1 MWIWSKSVDTG
12 LDGDLLRIVSYAS
25 VGLLL
30 LTVLVSTC
38 VQSWPGSRRSRQ
50 PRLHRRDGD
59 RDLAAPPSQTKDYT
73 ASGPIVVENQVDV
86 SARSAEAWWWRFS
99 SNPARASI
107 KDSSSPNLTTARSR
121 PTWKAA
127 RAKTASTEADL
138 NNWKSE
144 AKVLESDLQRA
155 RKMWDAKLITQ
166 EQYEHAQFKAEADQ
180 WDVKRV
186 EQLLINDRDTQRS
199 LELELEKTQ
208 ITAPFDG
215 VVARRYV
222 RVGQTVARDERL
234 VWVTATGP
242 LRVRFTLPS
251 RFVNQLKV
259 GQRVA
264 VTVADGNPAQQHP
277 ARVIQM
283 SPVVDPASGTIEV
296 LAELTGA
303 APELRPGMQ
312 ADVHLPAHPMNTQ

>member
-1 MWIWSKSVDTG
+1 M
-12 LDGDLLRIVSYAS
+12 DGDALRTVAY
-25 VGLLL
+25 VPGLLL
-30 LTVLVSTC
+30 LTVLVSTSC
-38 VQSWPGSRRSRQ
+38 SHSPDPVEAG
-50 PRLHRRDGD
+50 
-59 RDLAAPPSQTKDYT
+59 AAPPAQAAPANSPVPTADYT

-86 SARSAEAWWWRFS
+86 AAQRGGVVVEIFVEPGTLVHKGQLLAKLDDRQV
-99 SNPARASI
+99 
-107 KDSSSPNLTTARSR
+107 TADLEG
-121 PTWKAA
+121 A

-166 EQYEHAQFKAEADQ
+166 EQFEHAQFKAEADQ

-186 EQLLINDRDTQRS
+186 EQLLISDRDTQRS

-234 VWVTATGP
+234 LWVTATGP

-259 GQRVA
+259 GERVA
-264 VTVADGNPAQQHP
+264 VTVADGNPAREHT

-296 LAELTGA
+296 LVELRDA

-312 ADVHLPAHPMNTQ
+312 ADVHLAARP

>member
-1 MWIWSKSVDTG
+1 VDLVETLG
-12 LDGDLLRIVSYAS
+12 LVWVVTLRKMAYIP
-25 VGLLL
+25 GFLL
-30 LTVLVSTC
+30 LTVLVSTSC
-38 VQSWPGSRRSRQ
+38 SRAPIPAEAATAPVSQ
-50 PRLHRRDGD
+50 P
-59 RDLAAPPSQTKDYT
+59 APVVAPPAPTATPYT

-86 SARSAEAWWWRFS
+86 AAQ
-99 SNPARASI
+99 RAGI
-107 KDSSSPNLTTARSR
+107 VVQIFVEPGTRVRKGQLLAKLDDRQVVADLEG
-121 PTWKAA
+121 A

-155 RKMWDAKLITQ
+155 RKMWDARLITQ
-166 EQYEHAQFKAEADQ
+166 EQFEHAQFKAEADQ

-186 EQLLINDRDTQRS
+186 EQLLINARDTERS

-208 ITAPFDG
+208 VTAPFDG

-234 VWVTATGP
+234 VWVTATAP

-251 RFVNQLKV
+251 RFLSQMKV

-264 VTVADGNPAQQHP
+264 VTVADGNPALEHT

-296 LAELTGA
+296 LAELMGA
-303 APELRPGMQ
+303 APDLRPGMQ
-312 ADVHLPAHPMNTQ
+312 ADVHFPARP

>member
-1 MWIWSKSVDTG
+1 LVGEPLKTTVCYPVSI
-12 LDGDLLRIVSYAS
+12 LLALL
-25 VGLLL
+25 VG
-30 LTVLVSTC
+30 TSCSHDPVPVAA
-38 VQSWPGSRRSRQ
+38 
-50 PRLHRRDGD
+50 
-59 RDLAAPPSQTKDYT
+59 AAPASQPAPAATPPVSSDTRYT

-86 SARSAEAWWWRFS
+86 SAQREGIVTEILVEPGARVRKGQLLAKLDDRQVVADLEG
-99 SNPARASI
+99 ARA
-107 KDSSSPNLTTARSR
+107 RC
-121 PTWKAA
+121 
-127 RAKTASTEADL
+127 ASTEADL
-138 NNWKSE
+138 NNWKAE

-166 EQYEHAQFKAEADQ
+166 EQFEHAQFKAEADQ

-186 EQLLINDRDTQRS
+186 EQLLINARDTQRS

-208 ITAPFDG
+208 VTAPFDG
-215 VVARRYV
+215 IVARRYV
-222 RVGQTVARDERL
+222 RAGQTVARDERL
-234 VWVTATGP
+234 IWVTATGP

-251 RFVNQLKV
+251 RFVNQLKI

-264 VTVADGNPAQQHP
+264 ITVADGNPAVEHA

-303 APELRPGMQ
+303 APDLLPGMQ
-312 ADVHLPAHPMNTQ
+312 ADVHLPAHP

>member
-1 MWIWSKSVDTG
+1 
-12 LDGDLLRIVSYAS
+12 
-25 VGLLL
+25 
-30 LTVLVSTC
+30 
-38 VQSWPGSRRSRQ
+38 
-50 PRLHRRDGD
+50 
-59 RDLAAPPSQTKDYT
+59 
-73 ASGPIVVENQVDV
+73 VVENQVDV
-86 SARSAEAWWWRFS
+86 AAQRDGVVVQISIEPGTRVRKGQLL
-99 SNPARASI
+99 ASL
-107 KDSSSPNLTTARSR
+107 DDRQVVADLEG
-121 PTWKAA
+121 A

-155 RKMWDAKLITQ
+155 RKMWDARLSTQ
-166 EQYEHAQFKAEADQ
+166 EQFEHAQFKAEADQ

-186 EQLLINDRDTQRS
+186 EQLLINARNTERS

-208 ITAPFDG
+208 VTAPFDG
-215 VVARRYV
+215 IVARRYV
-222 RVGQTVARDERL
+222 RVGQSVARNERL

-251 RFVNQLKV
+251 RFLSQLKV

-264 VTVADGNPAQQHP
+264 VTVADGNPALEHT
-277 ARVIQM
+277 ARVLQV

-303 APELRPGMQ
+303 VPDLRPGMQ
-312 ADVHLPAHPMNTQ
+312 ADVHLPALR

>member
-1 MWIWSKSVDTG
+1 MYVP
-12 LDGDLLRIVSYAS
+12 
-25 VGLLL
+25 GLLL
-30 LTVLVSTC
+30 LTVLVNPSCSHAPDPTMAA
-38 VQSWPGSRRSRQ
+38 
-50 PRLHRRDGD
+50 
-59 RDLAAPPSQTKDYT
+59 AAPPTQPAPAASSAAPADNHYT

-86 SARSAEAWWWRFS
+86 AAQRGGVVTQIFVEPGTRVRKGQLLATLDDRQVSADLEAS
-99 SNPARASI
+99 
-107 KDSSSPNLTTARSR
+107 
-121 PTWKAA
+121 

-138 NNWKSE
+138 NNWKAE
-144 AKVLESDLQRA
+144 ANVLEADLRRA
-155 RKMWDAKLITQ
+155 RKMWDAKLITE
-166 EQYEHAQFKAEADQ
+166 EQFEHAQFKAEADQ

-186 EQLLINDRDTQRS
+186 EQMLINAGDTQRS

-215 VVARRYV
+215 IVARRYV

-251 RFVNQLKV
+251 RFVNQLKL

-264 VTVADGNPAQQHP
+264 VTVADGNPALEHP

-296 LAELTGA
+296 LAELTGG
-303 APELRPGMQ
+303 APDLRPGMQ
-312 ADVHLPAHPMNTQ
+312 ADVHLPMHP

>member
-1 MWIWSKSVDTG
+1 MYVP
-12 LDGDLLRIVSYAS
+12 
-25 VGLLL
+25 GLLL
-30 LTVLVSTC
+30 LTALVSTSC
-38 VQSWPGSRRSRQ
+38 SHAPD
-50 PRLHRRDGD
+50 PTMAA
-59 RDLAAPPSQTKDYT
+59 AAPPTTPAAFPPAPTDDHYT

-86 SARSAEAWWWRFS
+86 AAQRGGVVTEIFVEPGTPVRKGQLLAKLDDRQVVADLE
-99 SNPARASI
+99 
-107 KDSSSPNLTTARSR
+107 
-121 PTWKAA
+121 AA
-127 RAKTASTEADL
+127 RAKTAGTEADL
-138 NNWKSE
+138 NNWKAE
-144 AKVLESDLQRA
+144 ARVLEADLRRA

-166 EQYEHAQFKAEADQ
+166 EQFEHAQFKAEADQ

-186 EQLLINDRDTQRS
+186 EQLLINARDTQRS

-234 VWVTATGP
+234 VWVTATCP

-264 VTVADGNPAQQHP
+264 VTVADGNPALEHP

-303 APELRPGMQ
+303 VSDLRPGMQ
-312 ADVHLPAHPMNTQ
+312 AYVHLPAHP

>member
-1 MWIWSKSVDTG
+1 M
-12 LDGDLLRIVSYAS
+12 SYAS
-25 VGLLL
+25 GLLL
-30 LTVLVSTC
+30 LTVLVSTSC
-38 VQSWPGSRRSRQ
+38 SHGPDPVEAV
-50 PRLHRRDGD
+50 
-59 RDLAAPPSQTKDYT
+59 AAPPSQAAPVIRPPSQTSDYT

-86 SARSAEAWWWRFS
+86 SAQRGGVVVEILVEPGTRVHKGQLLAKLDDRQV
-99 SNPARASI
+99 
-107 KDSSSPNLTTARSR
+107 TADLEG
-121 PTWKAA
+121 A

>member
-1 MWIWSKSVDTG
+1 M
-12 LDGDLLRIVSYAS
+12 RIAIYVPR
-25 VGLLL
+25 LLL
-30 LTVLVSTC
+30 LIVLLSTSCSRAPEAAEAAAAPAAQPTATVA
-38 VQSWPGSRRSRQ
+38 P
-50 PRLHRRDGD
+50 
-59 RDLAAPPSQTKDYT
+59 LAAADNAYT

-86 SARSAEAWWWRFS
+86 AAQREGIVTEILVEPGIRVRKGQLLAKLDDRQVVADLEG
-99 SNPARASI
+99 ARA
-107 KDSSSPNLTTARSR
+107 R
-121 PTWKAA
+121 
-127 RAKTASTEADL
+127 TASTEADL
-138 NNWKSE
+138 NNWKAE

-166 EQYEHAQFKAEADQ
+166 EQFEHAQFKAEADQ

-186 EQLLINDRDTQRS
+186 EQLLINARDTQRS

-208 ITAPFDG
+208 VTAPFDG
-215 VVARRYV
+215 IVARRYV
-222 RVGQTVARDERL
+222 RAGQTVARDERL
-234 VWVTATGP
+234 IWVTATGP

-251 RFVNQLKV
+251 RFVNQIKI

-264 VTVADGNPAQQHP
+264 ITVADGNPAVQHP

-303 APELRPGMQ
+303 APDLRPGMQ
-312 ADVHLPAHPMNTQ
+312 ADVHLPAHP